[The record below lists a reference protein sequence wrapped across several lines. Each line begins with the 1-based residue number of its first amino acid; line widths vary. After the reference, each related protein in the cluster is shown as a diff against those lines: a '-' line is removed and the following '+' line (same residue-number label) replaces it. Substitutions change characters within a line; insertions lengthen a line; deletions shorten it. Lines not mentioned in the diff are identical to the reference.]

1 MCGVRP
7 KNCVFFCVA
16 FQLWLAK
23 RCFWAQYRT
32 TWSGLRLASCFSAV
46 WPVGVFPMVVVGGI
60 DVFSSGNA
68 CALDCLAKLNGL
80 HGSPKRA
87 SCGVKK
93 KKGTT
98 EVIPFRASRWA

>member
-1 MCGVRP
+1 
-7 KNCVFFCVA
+7 
-16 FQLWLAK
+16 
-23 RCFWAQYRT
+23 
-32 TWSGLRLASCFSAV
+32 
-46 WPVGVFPMVVVGGI
+46 MVVVGGI

-87 SCGVKK
+87 SYGMKK